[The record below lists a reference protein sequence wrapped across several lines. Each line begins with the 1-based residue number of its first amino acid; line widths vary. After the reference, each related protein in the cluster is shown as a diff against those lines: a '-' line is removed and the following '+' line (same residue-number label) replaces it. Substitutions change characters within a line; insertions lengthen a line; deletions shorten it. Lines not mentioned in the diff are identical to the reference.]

1 MLILFNNAKSK
12 SKAKE
17 LKFDL
22 VLDDLRLLYKK
33 QDSKCGWT
41 GQKFI
46 INEDNYGSF
55 QPSLDKINPKGI
67 YTPSNVVLC
76 CWWVNRAKSDMK
88 PTDWLKACEEIT
100 GKVSPMRKRLI
111 LQT

>member
-1 MLILFNNAKSK
+1 MDANLFNNAKSK

-22 VLDDLRLLYKK
+22 VLDDLKLLYKK
-33 QDSKCGWT
+33 RDSKCGWT

-55 QPSLDKINPKGI
+55 QPHLIRSILKGFI
-67 YTPSNVVLC
+67 VSNVVLC

-88 PTDWLKACEEIT
+88 PT
-100 GKVSPMRKRLI
+100 G
-111 LQT
+111 